1 MTLEEL
7 EKAVE
12 QGTVDT
18 VLLAI
23 TDMQGRLQG
32 KRLTATHFLAEVV
45 EHGAEGCNYLLAVD
59 VDMATVEGYAMSSW
73 ERGYGD
79 MMMVPD
85 LDTLR
90 PVPWQEGT
98 VICLADVAWLDGSE
112 VVASPRQIL
121 RRQLARLAERGWIA
135 NAGTELEFMVF
146 LDTYE
151 EAWHKSYRDL
161 RPANL
166 YNVDYSLLGT
176 ARVEPLIRRIRNS
189 MAAAGMVVE
198 DSKGECN
205 FGQHEINFR
214 YADALRTA
222 DEHAIFK
229 NGAKEIA
236 AEEGMAISFMAKYDE
251 REGNS
256 CHIHF
261 SLADDE
267 RPAVRTRRERRLFDS
282 FLAGQLA
289 CLREMTLLLAP
300 NVNSYKR
307 YAAASFAPTTVAWG
321 QDNRT
326 CSLRVVGHGPSK
338 RFENRAGGADLN
350 PYLALSA
357 IIASGLHG
365 VDAGL
370 ELEPALEGNA
380 YADAERP
387 RVPQTLRDAR
397 ELFAA
402 QRCRA
407 RGVRRGGRRPLP
419 QRRRRR
425 ARGLPLRG
433 HRLGALP
440 RVRAAVSRVWKRW
453 PVGRSAR
460 SRPPHRM
467 RCSRPFARRR
477 RSRRPSTGSAPR
489 SSSACFAPGSQLPA
503 ERELCARLG
512 IARSTLRQALT
523 ALTQSG
529 HVFATRGRGG
539 GTFVSDPQPPADP
552 PSALML
558 SPVAGDLR
566 PAPGR
571 RAGRGGAGR
580 RAGERRR
587 AGRARRGRIDARG
600 HARGLRRLPPGGH
613 PAARRA
619 GRGDGLDQA
628 GPRDDRGAGRDDR
641 PDRLHRP
648 PSRGAG
654 LLQRPAPAAA
664 RRRSRGRRDARR
676 AGHDRA
682 PAGHR
687 ARARGPAAERL
698 TGPISGPSSPVG
710 QVSAEGPEICASCT

>member
-1 MTLEEL
+1 MEL
-7 EKAVE
+7 EQLREAVD
-12 QGTVDT
+12 QGTIDT

-59 VDMATVEGYAMSSW
+59 VEMATVDGYAMSSW

-79 MMMVPD
+79 MMLVPD
-85 LDTLR
+85 MATLR

-121 RRQLARLAERGWIA
+121 RRQLARLAERGWTA

-151 EAWHKSYRDL
+151 EAWHKHYRDL

-205 FGQHEINFR
+205 HGQHEINFR
-214 YADALRTA
+214 YADALRTC

-236 AEEGMAISFMAKYDE
+236 SAEGMALSFMAKYDE

-261 SLADDE
+261 SLADE
-267 RPAVRTRRERRLFDS
+267 HGPLFAREENSQLFDQ

-321 QDNRT
+321 KDNRT

-350 PYLALSA
+350 PYLALAA

-365 VDAGL
+365 IDAGL
-370 ELEPALEGNA
+370 ELEEPLAGNA
-380 YADAERP
+380 YADTERP
-387 RVPQTLRDAR
+387 RVPTTLHSAR
-397 ELFAA
+397 ELFAQSNVA
-402 QRCRA
+402 KKA
-407 RGVRRGGRRPLP
+407 FGEEVVAHYLN
-419 QRRRRR
+419 
-425 ARGLPLRG
+425 
-433 HRLGALP
+433 
-440 RVRAAVSRVWKRW
+440 AADVEL
-453 PVGRSAR
+453 AA
-460 SRPPHRM
+460 
-467 RCSRPFARRR
+467 F
-477 RSRRPSTGSAPR
+477 GSAVTDW
-489 SSSACFAPGSQLPA
+489 
-503 ERELCARLG
+503 ER
-512 IARSTLRQALT
+512 
-523 ALTQSG
+523 
-529 HVFATRGRGG
+529 FRG
-539 GTFVSDPQPPADP
+539 F
-552 PSALML
+552 
-558 SPVAGDLR
+558 
-566 PAPGR
+566 
-571 RAGRGGAGR
+571 
-580 RAGERRR
+580 
-587 AGRARRGRIDARG
+587 
-600 HARGLRRLPPGGH
+600 
-613 PAARRA
+613 
-619 GRGDGLDQA
+619 
-628 GPRDDRGAGRDDR
+628 
-641 PDRLHRP
+641 
-648 PSRGAG
+648 
-654 LLQRPAPAAA
+654 
-664 RRRSRGRRDARR
+664 
-676 AGHDRA
+676 
-682 PAGHR
+682 
-687 ARARGPAAERL
+687 ERL
-698 TGPISGPSSPVG
+698 
-710 QVSAEGPEICASCT
+710 